1 MTEGIIKKVRKCC
14 SSVMLLCLVLLA
26 VYGIQERMDV
36 IRVANAGVG
45 TEKEPG
51 STGNE
56 NVGTPVQPGESGL
69 PHGGHSEVLAEESAW
84 AYIFGTSLPEA
95 AKKQGDY
102 CVLIPKKGGT
112 FAGLSE
118 EMVYRRVTVTL
129 EDAALSPEDVLR
141 VCGTEVYRGLP
152 DVPVVIIPEEEKD
165 IPLVREPGTP
175 SEDTLLSLA
184 IEEKNG
190 RQELMLEF
198 NTVYEVT
205 LTEDEEFLYLALV
218 RPYER
223 YERILVID
231 AGHGGYDPGTS
242 GGGSTEAAVNL
253 AVVRYIKELLDER
266 TDLKVYY
273 TRTDNTLPDLSTRV
287 EFANALHADMLIS
300 VHCNHSTASY
310 VNGLD
315 VLYSKLQTGGSLTS
329 RGLAEICL
337 EEVSAATGLKKNK
350 LVERSADLHLMKY
363 CEMPS
368 ALIEFGYMSNR
379 KDLSII
385 LSEEAQRACAE
396 AVCRVIDAAYDASG
410 KR

>member
-1 MTEGIIKKVRKCC
+1 MTGGIIKRVRKCC

-36 IRVANAGVG
+36 IRVANASVG

-51 STGNE
+51 SE
-56 NVGTPVQPGESGL
+56 NAGTPVQTGETEP
-69 PHGGHSEVLAEESAW
+69 PHGGNSGVLAEESAW
-84 AYIFGTSLPEA
+84 SYIFGTSLPEA
-95 AKKQGDY
+95 AQKQGDY
-102 CVLIPKKGGT
+102 CVLIPKKSGAFVGI
-112 FAGLSE
+112 SE
-118 EMVYRRVTVTL
+118 EMVYRRVTVTMAG
-129 EDAALSPEDVLR
+129 AAVSPEDVLR

-165 IPLVREPGTP
+165 VPLVREPGTP
-175 SEDTLLSLA
+175 SEDTLRSLA

-190 RQELMLEF
+190 EQKLVFEF

-205 LTEDEEFLYLALV
+205 VTEDEEFLYLALV

-253 AVVRYIKELLDER
+253 AVVRYIKEILDTR

-300 VHCNHSTASY
+300 VHCNHSTSSY

-315 VLYSKLQTGGSLTS
+315 VLYSKLQTGGSFSS
-329 RGLAEICL
+329 RDLAGFCL
-337 EEVSAATGLKKNK
+337 EEVSASTGLKKNK

-363 CEMPS
+363 CVMPS

-379 KDLSII
+379 RDLGII
-385 LSEEAQRACAE
+385 LTEEAQRACAE
-396 AVCRVIDAAYDASG
+396 AVCRVIDAAYAEAEEE
-410 KR
+410 

>member
-1 MTEGIIKKVRKCC
+1 MTGEIIKRVRKCC
-14 SSVMLLCLVLLA
+14 SSVLLLCLVLLA
-26 VYGIQERMDV
+26 VYGIQESMNV

-45 TEKEPG
+45 TEKEPD
-51 STGNE
+51 SE
-56 NVGTPVQPGESGL
+56 NKGAVQAGEIEP
-69 PHGGHSEVLAEESAW
+69 PHGGHSEVAAENSAW
-84 AYIFGTSLPEA
+84 SYIFGTSLPEA

-112 FAGLSE
+112 FVRISE
-118 EMVYRRVTVTL
+118 EMVYRRVNVTM
-129 EDAALSPEDVLR
+129 AGASFSPEDVLR
-141 VCGTEVYRGLP
+141 VCGTEVYQGLP
-152 DVPVVIIPEEEKD
+152 EVPVIVIPEEKKNV
-165 IPLVREPGTP
+165 PLVREPETP
-175 SEDTLLSLA
+175 SEDTLISLA

-190 RQELMLEF
+190 EQKLMLEF

-205 LTEDEEFLYLALV
+205 VTEDEEFLYLALV

-223 YERILVID
+223 YEKILVID

-253 AVVRYIKELLDER
+253 AVVRYIKEILDTR

-273 TRTDNTLPDLSTRV
+273 TRTDDTLPDLSTRV

-300 VHCNHSTASY
+300 IHCNHSTASY

-329 RGLAEICL
+329 RDLAGLCL
-337 EEVSAATGLKKNK
+337 EEVSAATGLKKSK

-363 CEMPS
+363 CVMPS

-379 KDLSII
+379 KDLAII

-396 AVCRVIDAAYDASG
+396 AVCRVIDAAYAALG
-410 KR
+410 QKR